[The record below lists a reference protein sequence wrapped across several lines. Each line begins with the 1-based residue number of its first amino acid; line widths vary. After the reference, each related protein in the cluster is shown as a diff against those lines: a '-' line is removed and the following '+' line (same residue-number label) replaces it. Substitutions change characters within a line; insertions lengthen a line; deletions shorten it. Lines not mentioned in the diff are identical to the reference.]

1 MEAAASTK
9 TGNFLGS
16 ELSIKLRNVNAFKGA
31 EILDFKISGAF
42 DAQVGGSKSQSP
54 NAYSARAE
62 LGFYIPKIIPN
73 IRMRIGRNSFLPRTG
88 IIMAAEFIRRPEL
101 YTQRTFRTSLD
112 YVWKTSKSVEHTFRP
127 IRIQLIDPSNTTPA
141 FDSILAEDISLK
153 ASFEK
158 QMILGSNYE
167 FVFNNTYKVK
177 RTFTH
182 AIRLNLGSSGN
193 IFNLIARDKNDTPNA
208 VTLFNLPVSQFIR
221 FEAELKGFY
230 KVNPKLVWANRLITG
245 VSGAYGNSTHLPYA
259 EQFFIGGSN
268 SIRAFRI
275 RTLGPGSFH
284 TNDKVFQANE
294 SGEVKLELNTE
305 LRYSLSKYFKLAAF
319 VDAGNIWLQK
329 DAPDKPGSGL
339 SKGDL
344 WRELAVGSGLGIRFD
359 FSIMILRFDFAIPL
373 RKPWYAEGERWV
385 WNEVNVGDKNWRKE
399 NLIFNIGIGYPF

>member
-1 MEAAASTK
+1 
-9 TGNFLGS
+9 
-16 ELSIKLRNVNAFKGA
+16 
-31 EILDFKISGAF
+31 
-42 DAQVGGSKSQSP
+42 
-54 NAYSARAE
+54 
-62 LGFYIPKIIPN
+62 
-73 IRMRIGRNSFLPRTG
+73 
-88 IIMAAEFIRRPEL
+88 MAAEFIRRPEL

-153 ASFEK
+153 AAFEK
-158 QMILGSNYE
+158 QVILGSNYE

-182 AIRLNLGSSGN
+182 AIRLHLGSSGN

-208 VTLFNLPVSQFIR
+208 VTLFNLPVSQFLR

-259 EQFFIGGSN
+259 EQFFIGGSS

-319 VDAGNIWLQK
+319 IDAGNIWLQK
-329 DAPDKPGSGL
+329 DAADKPGSGI
-339 SKGDL
+339 SRGDL
-344 WRELAVGSGLGIRFD
+344 WKELAVGTGLGIRMD

-385 WNEVNVGDKNWRKE
+385 LDEMKIGNKDWRKE